1 MITAPPYLSLYIH
14 LPWCVKKCPY
24 CDFNSH
30 VYKSEQNQNELP
42 EKEYIQALTLDLK
55 ESLALYPTL
64 SQRPVHSIF
73 FGGGTPSLFLGQAIA
88 SILSM
93 LSKNFNF
100 TADCEI
106 TLEANPG
113 TVERKHFTAYRQAG
127 VNRLSLGIQSFNA
140 MHLKKL
146 GRIHDSQE
154 AQQAIGIARE
164 AGFDNINLD
173 IMYGLVEQTL
183 EEAIEDL
190 TLAFSYAPE
199 HLSWYHL
206 TLEPNTL
213 FYKQRP
219 PIPGDQ
225 LIHLMEQQGYEL
237 LKHHGYHRYE
247 ISAYAQSNKQ
257 SKHNLNYWQFGDYL
271 GLGAGAHSKITEQNL
286 LHRLIKHK
294 HPKTYLDCCQPPTSF
309 IQENKPILDQDKPL
323 EFMMNALR
331 LIDGIE
337 LNRFA
342 ETTGISIAHIEKN
355 LIKAKSLNLISF
367 DSLTL
372 NHKIKPT
379 EKGLL
384 FLNNLVNIFS
394 EPL

>member
-1 MITAPPYLSLYIH
+1 MINAPNPLSLYIH

-30 VYKSEQNQNELP
+30 VYKTEDNQNGLP
-42 EKEYIQALTLDLK
+42 EKEYIQALVLDLK
-55 ESLALYPTL
+55 ESLALYPSL
-64 SQRPVHSIF
+64 AQRPIHSIF
-73 FGGGTPSLFLGQAIA
+73 FGGGTPSLFSGQAIKA
-88 SILSM
+88 ILS
-93 LSKNFNF
+93 LLANTFNF
-100 TADCEI
+100 MPDCEI

-113 TVERKHFTAYRQAG
+113 TVERKHFTVYREAG

-140 MHLKKL
+140 AHLKKL

-154 AQQAIGIARE
+154 AQQAIGMARE

-173 IMYGLVEQTL
+173 IMYGLIEQTL
-183 EEAIEDL
+183 TEALEDL
-190 TLAFSYAPE
+190 TLAFSYQPE

-219 PIPGDQ
+219 PIPGDEIIQ
-225 LIHLMEQQGYEL
+225 VIEQQGYAL
-237 LKHHGYHRYE
+237 LKTHGYHRYE
-247 ISAYAQSNKQ
+247 ISAYAQVGKPSQ
-257 SKHNLNYWQFGDYL
+257 HNLNYWQFGDYL

-286 LHRLIKHK
+286 LYRMIKHK
-294 HPKTYLDCCQPPTSF
+294 HPKTYLDCVQHHASF
-309 IQENKPILDQDKPL
+309 IQENKTIETQDKPF

-331 LIDGIE
+331 LIEGIE
-337 LNRFA
+337 LRCFE
-342 ETTGISIAHIEKN
+342 ETTGMRVDDIEKT
-355 LIKAKSLNLISF
+355 LIKAQSLNLITF
-367 DSLTL
+367 DALTL

-379 EKGLL
+379 EKGVL
-384 FLNNLVNIFS
+384 FLNNLVNLFS